1 MGLLPYRLV
10 RVVAL
15 ALLPIVAAAQTT
27 PAPAPPATK
36 PEPIQSAAKPASA
49 TFTKEQLEQLLAPI
63 ALYPDSLLSQVLMAA
78 TYPVDVAAA
87 AKWSKANKD
96 MKGDA
101 AVQAVQNQSWDPA
114 VQALAAF
121 PQVLQAMGDQPDW
134 VQNLGDAFLASSKEV
149 LDAVQRLRAR
159 AQQAGNLKSNEQ
171 QKVIVEEAAPAQ
183 TVIKIEP
190 ATPDTIYVP
199 AYNPTYVYGT
209 WPYPYYPPYY
219 WPPYSYYY
227 PGYYPRAAFAAG
239 VFWGAAIGSIMW
251 GNCNWGGGDINI
263 NTDRF
268 NQVNHNRQVDR
279 GQNKFQHNAAN
290 RKGAP
295 YRDQA
300 SRDRYGKGVGG
311 AEARSNFRGRDPVTD
326 SRRQQAQSTLQSRGM
341 DPAQGRD
348 ALRNDPATRD
358 RAQAAARGDRG
369 SFGGDRGG
377 GNLGGG
383 RDGGGLGGAGGG
395 RDGGFGGS
403 GVSNVSASRDRS
415 QALGG
420 NDHAL
425 RGANN
430 PSQSR
435 QSFDRGSSSR
445 ASSSNFSGGGRS
457 SGGGARGGGG
467 GGRGGG
473 GRR

>member
-1 MGLLPYRLV
+1 MSALPRRLV
-10 RVVAL
+10 RAIAL
-15 ALLPIVAAAQTT
+15 SLLPIVALAQTT
-27 PAPAPPATK
+27 PAPATK
-36 PEPIQSAAKPASA
+36 PEPVQAASKPSTAAFS
-49 TFTKEQLEQLLAPI
+49 KEQIEQLLAPI

-78 TYPVDVAAA
+78 TYPVDVAEA

-101 AVQAVQNQSWDPA
+101 AVQAVQNQPWDPA
-114 VQALAAF
+114 VQSLAAF
-121 PQVLQAMGDQPDW
+121 PQVLQAMGDKPDW
-134 VQNLGDAFLASSKEV
+134 VQNLGDAFLASSKDV

-159 AQQAGNLKSNEQ
+159 AQQAGNLKTNEQ
-171 QKVIVEEAAPAQ
+171 QKVIVEEAAPQQ

-190 ATPDTIYVP
+190 AQPDQIYVP

-227 PGYYPRAAFAAG
+227 PGYYPGAAFAAG

-268 NQVNHNRQVDR
+268 NQINHNRQIDR
-279 GQNKFQHNAAN
+279 SQNKFQHNAAN
-290 RKGAP
+290 RKGTP

-300 SRDRYGKGVGG
+300 SRDKYGQGRGG
-311 AEARSNFRGRDPVTD
+311 AEARNNFRGRDPVTE

-348 ALRNDPATRD
+348 ALRNDPATRQ
-358 RAQAAARGDRG
+358 RAQAAAQGARERGN
-369 SFGGDRGG
+369 FGGDRGG

-383 RDGGGLGGAGGG
+383 RDGGFAGAGGG
-395 RDGGFGGS
+395 RDGGFGGGS
-403 GVSNVSASRDRS
+403 GGVSNISATRDRA

-420 NDHAL
+420 NDHAF
-425 RGANN
+425 RGADN
-430 PSQSR
+430 PGQSR
-435 QSFDRGSSSR
+435 QSFDRGNASR
-445 ASSSNFSGGGRS
+445 ASSSNFGGGGRAG
-457 SGGGARGGGG
+457 GGGARGGGG
-467 GGRGGG
+467 RGG

>member
-1 MGLLPYRLV
+1 MRGQTRSLF
-10 RVVAL
+10 VVAL
-15 ALLPIVAAAQTT
+15 CLLHAAAGAQTT
-27 PAPAPPATK
+27 PAP
-36 PEPIQSAAKPASA
+36 QAAKPPPIAASAPRAASSA
-49 TFTKEQLEQLLAPI
+49 TFSTEQLEQLAAPI

-78 TYPVDVAAA
+78 TYPADVAEA

-101 AVQAVQNQSWDPA
+101 AVQAVQDKPWDPS

-134 VQNLGDAFLASSKEV
+134 VQNLGDAFLASSKDM
-149 LDAVQRLRAR
+149 LDAVQRLRTR

-190 ATPDTIYVP
+190 AQPDTIYVP

-227 PGYYPRAAFAAG
+227 PGYYPGAAFAAG
-239 VFWGAAIGSIMW
+239 VFWGVAIGSIMW
-251 GNCNWGGGDINI
+251 GNCNWGGGNINI
-263 NTDRF
+263 NVDRF
-268 NQVNHNRQVDR
+268 NQVNHNRQIDR
-279 GQNKFQHNAAN
+279 GQNTFQHNAAN
-290 RKGAP
+290 RKGVP

-300 SRDRYGKGVGG
+300 SRDRYGQGRGG
-311 AEARSNFRGRDPVTD
+311 AEARNNYRGRDPVTE
-326 SRRQQAQSTLQSRGM
+326 SRRQQAQSQLQSRGM
-341 DPAQGRD
+341 DPAQARD
-348 ALRNDPATRD
+348 ALRNDPATRQ
-358 RAQAAARGDRG
+358 RAQQAAQGAGRDLGA
-369 SFGGDRGG
+369 GGRDF
-377 GNLGGG
+377 GGG
-383 RDGGGLGGAGGG
+383 RQGGAGGAGG
-395 RDGGFGGS
+395 RDFGG
-403 GVSNVSASRDRS
+403 GTGNIGGGASNIGASRDRA

-420 NDHAL
+420 NDHAF

-430 PSQSR
+430 PGQSR
-435 QSFDRGSSSR
+435 QSFDRGSASR
-445 ASSSNFSGGGRS
+445 ASASNFGGGGGRAG
-457 SGGGARGGGG
+457 GGGARGGGG
-467 GGRGGG
+467 GRGG

>member
-1 MGLLPYRLV
+1 MGLLPCRLV

-15 ALLPIVAAAQTT
+15 LLLPIVVAAQTT
-27 PAPAPPATK
+27 PAPAPPTTK
-36 PEPIQSAAKPASA
+36 PEPIQSPAKPASG

-78 TYPVDVAAA
+78 TYPVDVAEA

-114 VQALAAF
+114 VQSLAAF

-134 VQNLGDAFLASSKEV
+134 VQNLGDAFLASSKDV

-159 AQQAGNLKSNEQ
+159 AQQAGNLKTNEQ
-171 QKVIVEEAAPAQ
+171 QKVIVEEAAPQQ

-190 ATPDTIYVP
+190 AQPDVIYVP

-227 PGYYPRAAFAAG
+227 PGYYPGAAFAAG
-239 VFWGAAIGSIMW
+239 VFWGAAVGSILW
-251 GNCNWGGGDINI
+251 GGCNWGGGDINI

-268 NQVNHNRQVDR
+268 NQINHNRQIDR

-290 RKGAP
+290 RKGVP

-300 SRDRYGKGVGG
+300 QPRSLWQGRRWRRGAQQLPRPRPGHRLAAPAGAIDAAKPRHGSRAGTRRAAQRSGHARTGADGG
-311 AEARSNFRGRDPVTD
+311 TGRARSRQRR
-326 SRRQQAQSTLQSRGM
+326 RRQPRRG
-341 DPAQGRD
+341 P
-348 ALRNDPATRD
+348 
-358 RAQAAARGDRG
+358 
-369 SFGGDRGG
+369 
-377 GNLGGG
+377 
-383 RDGGGLGGAGGG
+383 
-395 RDGGFGGS
+395 
-403 GVSNVSASRDRS
+403 
-415 QALGG
+415 
-420 NDHAL
+420 
-425 RGANN
+425 
-430 PSQSR
+430 
-435 QSFDRGSSSR
+435 
-445 ASSSNFSGGGRS
+445 
-457 SGGGARGGGG
+457 
-467 GGRGGG
+467 
-473 GRR
+473 